1 MTRRSVGYALLV
13 AAAGFVAAAAVVR
26 SAGVLD
32 GTAVGAVAVQ
42 PVVLRGLTVAVVLAA
57 TTGAYLVVAAAV
69 TTRLPNGGRTG
80 DARNVLRLAFGA
92 VAVVGVAGVLT
103 DQWVGVL
110 LSLGVVGFAITFAL
124 QQPIL
129 SLVAWFYILLKRPYA
144 VGDRVEIA
152 DIRGDVIEVG
162 FLATTLWEVGGR
174 LVTSGQPSGRVVTV
188 PNAAV
193 LSSQV
198 VNDTALFEFVWSEV
212 TIQVAYE
219 TDLEFARSVMV
230 EEATDLL
237 GGEMRGAMAEYRE
250 HLDRTAVDLHVR
262 EEPTVNVV
270 QQESWVELR
279 LRFLA
284 RSRQVTRNRNALY
297 ERILARFN
305 EEPDRVKFP
314 VSRNR

>member
-1 MTRRSVGYALLV
+1 MVRRSVGYVSL
-13 AAAGFVAAAAVVR
+13 AAAAALVVAA
-26 SAGVLD
+26 SVVNSNGLFAD
-32 GTAVGAVAVQ
+32 IAVGDGSVQ
-42 PVVLRGLTVAVVLAA
+42 PQLVRGLVTTAVLAA
-57 TTGAYLVVAAAV
+57 TVGAYLIVESVLAA
-69 TTRLPNGGRTG
+69 RISNKRRIH
-80 DARNVLRLAFGA
+80 DARNVLRLVFGA
-92 VAVVGVAGVLT
+92 IALTGVAGVLT
-103 DQWVGVL
+103 EQWLGVL
-110 LSLGVVGFAITFAL
+110 LSLGVVGFAVTFAL
-124 QQPIL
+124 QQPLL
-129 SLVAWFYILLKRPYA
+129 SLIGWFYIALKRPYG

-152 DIRGDVIEVG
+152 TIRGDVIEVG
-162 FLATTLWEVGGR
+162 FLTTTLWEVGGR

-188 PNAAV
+188 PNAEV

-212 TIQVAYE
+212 AVQVAYE
-219 TDLEFARSVMV
+219 TDLEFARETMI
-230 EEATDLL
+230 EEATEVL
-237 GGEMRGAMAEYRE
+237 GEEMRRGVQTYRS
-250 HLDRTAVDLHVR
+250 HLDRTAVDLDVR
-262 EEPTVNVV
+262 EGPTVNVV

>member
-1 MTRRSVGYALLV
+1 V
-13 AAAGFVAAAAVVR
+13 
-26 SAGVLD
+26 
-32 GTAVGAVAVQ
+32 
-42 PVVLRGLTVAVVLAA
+42 
-57 TTGAYLVVAAAV
+57 
-69 TTRLPNGGRTG
+69 
-80 DARNVLRLAFGA
+80 
-92 VAVVGVAGVLT
+92 
-103 DQWVGVL
+103 
-110 LSLGVVGFAITFAL
+110 
-124 QQPIL
+124 
-129 SLVAWFYILLKRPYA
+129 LKRPYS
-144 VGDRVEIA
+144 VGDRVEIS

-174 LVTSGQPSGRVVTV
+174 LVSSGQPSGRVVTV

-219 TDLEFARSVMV
+219 TDLEFARSVMI

-237 GGEMRGAMAEYRE
+237 GEEMRRAIGEYRD
-250 HLDRTAVDLHVR
+250 HLDRTAVDLDVR

-305 EEPDRVKFP
+305 DAPDRVKFP